1 MTMMTANITIP
12 TTHPTTT
19 PMTVEEEF
27 SLLDCMPPDGITIA
41 VTIDSEPV
49 VDKVIEV
56 VVTAVVVMVTP
67 IVEGT
72 AAETIVD
79 ISSVSVLVDCITVD
93 TVVDDAST
101 TSVIQNCETK
111 LNFAILQLAKEQCN
125 IIKTEM

>member
-1 MTMMTANITIP
+1 MMTTNITTL

-41 VTIDSEPV
+41 VIIEPV

-56 VVTAVVVMVTP
+56 VVTAGAVVAVMVTP

-72 AAETIVD
+72 VVETMVD
-79 ISSVSVLVDCITVD
+79 ISSVCVLMDCITVD
-93 TVVDDAST
+93 IVVDAST
-101 TSVIQNCETK
+101 TSVIQNCETE
-111 LNFAILQLAKEQCN
+111 LNFTILQLAKERCN